1 MVNLVVAFG
10 QRREQVPFMIDTGA
24 DFTFVA
30 PRRARALFWS
40 EFDYNAVPS
49 GRRLPIAGVGPGT
62 VDTII
67 QPVGML
73 MTDDDGAVFRLS
85 QTMLFA
91 VPQPDVAGRW
101 QVPSLLGRDV
111 LSRFDLH
118 ISYDPPNVALT
129 LND

>member
-24 DFTFVA
+24 DFTIVA
-30 PRRARALFWS
+30 PRRTRALFGS

-49 GRRLPIAGVGPGT
+49 ARRLPIAGVGPGT

-73 MTDDDGAVFRLS
+73 MTDDDRAVFRLS

-91 VPQPDVAGRW
+91 VPGTGAAGHW
-101 QVPSLLGRDV
+101 QVPSVLGRDV
-111 LSRFDLH
+111 LRRFELRL
-118 ISYDPPNVALT
+118 SYDPPNVSLI